1 MKNFNT
7 QDSLIRRFRV
17 LCLLTVMLALAACSS
32 VKFAYNQG
40 DTLLYWFVD
49 AYVDLDSEQA
59 PLVKADI
66 SQLIKWHRK
75 TQLRDYGQLLAK
87 AQGQLASGNVNH
99 ADLKASY
106 KDIKGRTEALAYK
119 ALPELTD
126 LALSVKPEQ
135 IANIE
140 EKFRKNNETYR
151 RKFVS
156 IDNDKKQKQRYKKSM
171 EQFELWFGSFNGDQ
185 EAILRKAS
193 DARPLDN
200 QVWLDERIIRQK
212 KIVAVLR
219 EIQAKKLGKEATG
232 ALINTLLKDI
242 FGRFESPE
250 RKPFFDAYID
260 GSINLTL
267 TAIRIA
273 SPAQKAHA
281 QKRMQGWIDDFK
293 VLAADAR

>member
-7 QDSLIRRFRV
+7 QDSLFRRFRV
-17 LCLLTVMLALAACSS
+17 LCLLTVMVALAACSS
-32 VKFAYNQG
+32 VKFAYNQS

-59 PLVKADI
+59 PLVKEDI
-66 SQLIKWHRK
+66 GQLIKWHRK
-75 TQLRDYGQLLAK
+75 TQLRDYSQLLTK

-119 ALPELTD
+119 AVPELTD
-126 LALSVKPEQ
+126 LALAVKPEQ

-140 EKFRKNNETYR
+140 EKFRKNNDTYR
-151 RKFVS
+151 KKFVA

-171 EQFELWFGSFNGDQ
+171 DQFELWFGNFNGDQ
-185 EAILRKAS
+185 EAALRRAS

-200 QVWLDERIIRQK
+200 QLWLDERIIRQK

-232 ALINTLLKDI
+232 VLINSLLKDI

-260 GSINLTL
+260 GSINMAL

-273 SPAQKAHA
+273 TPAQKAHA

-293 VLAADAR
+293 VLAADAK

>member
-1 MKNFNT
+1 MKKFNT
-7 QDSLIRRFRV
+7 QDSLFQRFRV
-17 LCLLTVMLALAACSS
+17 LFVLTLMVGLAACSS

-59 PLVKADI
+59 PLVKEDI
-66 SQLIKWHRK
+66 GQLIKWHRK
-75 TQLRDYGQLLAK
+75 TQLRDYSQFLAK
-87 AQGQLASGNVNH
+87 AQTKLASNNITH
-99 ADLKASY
+99 ADLKADY
-106 KDIKGRTEALAYK
+106 KDVKARTEAVAYK

-126 LALSVKPEQ
+126 LALAVKPEQ

-140 EKFRKNNETYR
+140 EKFRKNNEAYR
-151 RKFVS
+151 KKFVA

-171 EQFELWFGSFNGDQ
+171 EQFELWFGNFSNEQ

-212 KIVAVLR
+212 KIVTLLR
-219 EIQAKKLGKEATG
+219 DIQTKKLTREATS
-232 ALINTLLKDI
+232 AQINNLLKDI
-242 FGRFESPE
+242 FGRFDSPE

-260 GSINLTL
+260 STINLTL
-267 TAIRIA
+267 TAIKIA
-273 SPAQKAHA
+273 TPSQKAHA
-281 QKRMQGWIDDFK
+281 QKRMQSWIDDFK
-293 VLAADAR
+293 VLAADTK